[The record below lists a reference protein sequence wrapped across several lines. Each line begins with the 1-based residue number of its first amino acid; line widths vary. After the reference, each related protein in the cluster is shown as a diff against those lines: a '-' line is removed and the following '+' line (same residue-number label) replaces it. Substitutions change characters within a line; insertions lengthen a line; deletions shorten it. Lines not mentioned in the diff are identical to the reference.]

1 MFLEVMVMFVE
12 AELKFLEIMVL
23 FLEALEEVVT
33 IKLLV

>member
-1 MFLEVMVMFVE
+1 MFLE

-33 IKLLV
+33 IKLLG